1 MMFYGIIEFLN
12 ENDTTWPATQI
23 CQRPVES
30 GLRGHEEGVSGV
42 DDGVEN
48 TPLPFRKR

>member
-1 MMFYGIIEFLN
+1 MMFYGTIEFLN
-12 ENDTTWPATQI
+12 ENDTTWSATQI

-30 GLRGHEEGVSGV
+30 GLRGHEEGVWGV

-48 TPLPFRKR
+48 TPLPF

>member
-1 MMFYGIIEFLN
+1 MVFYGLIEFLN

-23 CQRPVES
+23 YPRPVES

-48 TPLPFRKR
+48 TPLPF